1 MMDWVWFYASVALGA
16 ILGFF
21 VACLCWTAGDRS

>member
-1 MMDWVWFYASVALGA
+1 MGSLVGMYACLAIGA
-16 ILGFF
+16 ILGYF